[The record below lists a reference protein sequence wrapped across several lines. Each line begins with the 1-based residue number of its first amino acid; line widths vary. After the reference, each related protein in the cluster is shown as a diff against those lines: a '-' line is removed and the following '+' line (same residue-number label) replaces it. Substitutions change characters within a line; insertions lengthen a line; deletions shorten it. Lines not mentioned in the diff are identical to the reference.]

1 MVTGSTIYQSLGLD
15 GLKVQRDHFDKVVY
29 GIQPIEKP
37 PDVLT
42 AMEHGTKNE
51 INAVATLVGEILPVL
66 YPDHMYTEESCI
78 QISFKDTPFMV
89 ISPDGS
95 LGIEL
100 DGQILT
106 SSAVEFK
113 CPLRDVHYELPQRY
127 YLHCLSTMESLDVD
141 RMLYISW
148 TETLTTVLEVQENTE
163 FYSEVLDLATE
174 IFACDKPKRP
184 CKLHVQVKLI
194 KERIALNCAKASF
207 IGEFPSQSSSEH
219 ISSYE
224 KDHITQDYLKRL
236 LDSINDLLKE
246 SYELQR
252 QKASEALV
260 FLCSDLDRTWSKHQL
275 RWSPVCWFP
284 KG

>member
-1 MVTGSTIYQSLGLD
+1 MVTGSTLYQSLGLD

-51 INAVATLVGEILPVL
+51 INPVATLVGEILPVL
-66 YPDHMYTEESCI
+66 YPDHMYTEGCI

-100 DGQILT
+100 DGQIIT

-127 YLHCLSTMESLDVD
+127 YLQCLSTMESLD
-141 RMLYISW
+141 ISW

-163 FYSEVLDLATE
+163 FYSEVLDLATD
-174 IFACDKPKRP
+174 IC
-184 CKLHVQVKLI
+184 V
-194 KERIALNCAKASF
+194 
-207 IGEFPSQSSSEH
+207 
-219 ISSYE
+219 
-224 KDHITQDYLKRL
+224 
-236 LDSINDLLKE
+236 
-246 SYELQR
+246 
-252 QKASEALV
+252 
-260 FLCSDLDRTWSKHQL
+260 
-275 RWSPVCWFP
+275 
-284 KG
+284 